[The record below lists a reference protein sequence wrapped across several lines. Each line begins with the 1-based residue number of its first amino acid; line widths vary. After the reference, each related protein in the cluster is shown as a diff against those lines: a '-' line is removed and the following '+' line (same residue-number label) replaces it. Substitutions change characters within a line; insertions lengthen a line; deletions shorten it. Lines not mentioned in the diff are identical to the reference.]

1 MGELESSWGVQPGDI
16 RSRVDGV
23 EWLLRSSIGILAE
36 SSENIVDSGSIAD
49 SLTELLGE
57 IQIRIRHGCRSDI
70 IPLVS
75 IRGVGRSRARD
86 MIEKLSLESVSDVAS
101 MTESDINK
109 LSTLQ
114 GWSVK
119 LATNIRKEA
128 SSKIKGTSGKA

>member
-1 MGELESSWGVQPGDI
+1 
-16 RSRVDGV
+16 
-23 EWLLRSSIGILAE
+23 
-36 SSENIVDSGSIAD
+36 
-49 SLTELLGE
+49 
-57 IQIRIRHGCRSDI
+57 
-70 IPLVS
+70 LVS

-101 MTESDINK
+101 MTDSDINK

-128 SSKIKGTSGKA
+128 SSKIKGMSGKA